1 MVNYR
6 DEINEIGKD
15 VIMATCNAIIFFEKM
30 KRASQD
36 MQIEN
41 ETNIEY
47 KKAVLELRIDK
58 DRVLII
64 ALSKLINQIYIDNIL
79 DIKEKYNP
87 QNTK

>member
-1 MVNYR
+1 MLNYR

-15 VIMATCNAIIFFEKM
+15 VIMVTCNAIIFFEKM

-64 ALSKLINQIYIDNIL
+64 ALSKLINQIYIDTIL

-87 QNTK
+87 

>member
-1 MVNYR
+1 MLNYR

>member
-1 MVNYR
+1 MLNYR

-64 ALSKLINQIYIDNIL
+64 ALSKLINQIYIDTIL

-87 QNTK
+87 

>member
-1 MVNYR
+1 
-6 DEINEIGKD
+6 
-15 VIMATCNAIIFFEKM
+15 
-30 KRASQD
+30 

>member
-1 MVNYR
+1 MLNYR

-87 QNTK
+87 